1 MSIYCPISEA
11 LGIPYTPTEDS
22 SYNPNEIAFD
32 PSWMGNKGPFNP
44 MYGKK
49 HTEETK
55 ELIRQTRL
63 GKSSWNKGKS
73 FGPETRQKM
82 SEKKQGYTPWNK
94 GKKNV
99 QVAWNKG
106 LKTGPMSEET
116 KKKKSHPL
124 TNKREQVT
132 CPHCQTVGDI
142 SAMKRWHFDRC
153 RKRSI

>member
-1 MSIYCPISEA
+1 MSIYCPLSEA
-11 LGIPYTPTEDS
+11 LGIDFIPSEGS
-22 SYNPNEIAFD
+22 SYNSSQIAFD
-32 PSWMGNKGPFNP
+32 PSYMGNSGSLNP
-44 MYGKK
+44 MYGKT
-49 HTEETK
+49 HTEESK
-55 ELIRQTRL
+55 RLMREARL

-82 SEKKQGYTPWNK
+82 SEKKKDYVPWNK
-94 GKKNV
+94 GKRNV

-106 LKTGPMSEET
+106 LKTGPMSEEI

-142 SAMKRWHFDRC
+142 SAMKRWHFDKC